1 MYKSKDNHKILFRLS
16 ALGDLIL
23 TTGIIDFWA
32 EKYGWTFSVI
42 TKQQYAA
49 PLENNPNITEII
61 ILNKE
66 DLGNIAWIVK
76 AGEIAGKYEG
86 CELIDLHSTL
96 RSRILSL
103 RWHGPVSRYKKFS
116 LERRVFKLTGS
127 EKLEKVLESRPVTV
141 RYASA
146 IEKELPDPEELIP
159 HICLTDGE
167 KEDALSMMA
176 QKNLS
181 QGFIA
186 LHPYATHPDKVWPRE
201 YWIELINQLDK
212 KGIQWAVIGKD
223 ANELNV
229 DKPEWNFTN
238 KFSLRQTCALL
249 SEAKYLVTGDSGPM
263 HLAAGVGTPVIAM
276 FGPTS
281 RAWGFYPAGKN
292 DRILES
298 DLECRPCSLHGKSN
312 CSNNRECLKN
322 IRPESILK
330 IIINSS
336 TA

>member
-1 MYKSKDNHKILFRLS
+1 MHKFKDNHKILFRLS

-23 TTGIIDFWA
+23 TTGVIDFWA

-49 PLENNPNITEII
+49 PLENNPHITEII
-61 ILNKE
+61 RLNKE
-66 DLGNIAWIVK
+66 DLGDLAWITK
-76 AGEIAGKYEG
+76 AGRLSNKYEG

-96 RSRILSL
+96 RSRILSQ

-116 LERRVFKLTGS
+116 LERRAFKLTGS
-127 EKLEKVLESRPVTV
+127 EKLEKILESKPVTV

-146 IEKELPDPEELIP
+146 IEKNLPAPENLLP
-159 HICLTDGE
+159 HIYLTDDE
-167 KEDALSMMA
+167 KEDALAKMA
-176 QKNLS
+176 HKKLS
-181 QGFIA
+181 KGFIA
-186 LHPYATHPDKVWPRE
+186 LHPYATHPDKSWPRE
-201 YWIELINQLDK
+201 YWIELINQLDA
-212 KGIQWAVIGKD
+212 KGLQWAVIGKD
-223 ANELNV
+223 TNELNV
-229 DKPEWNFTN
+229 DKAEWNFTN

-292 DRILES
+292 DKILES
-298 DLECRPCSLHGKSN
+298 DLKCRPCSLHGKSN
-312 CSNNRECLKN
+312 CSKNRECLKS
-322 IRPESILK
+322 IHPVSILK
-330 IIINSS
+330 LL
-336 TA
+336 